1 MCRETCFMLWCIYLH
16 KSSQHS
22 CNILIRK
29 HLSSFYSGLITL
41 GLEGCLQLLW
51 AGRWTMKRIRQVF
64 VLAICLASLTAYA
77 YHDHDKDKDK
87 DKSKTD
93 ATEMSVLGI
102 AAASVLGGGTYLVFR
117 RRARSRG

>member
-1 MCRETCFMLWCIYLH
+1 
-16 KSSQHS
+16 
-22 CNILIRK
+22 
-29 HLSSFYSGLITL
+29 
-41 GLEGCLQLLW
+41 
-51 AGRWTMKRIRQVF
+51 MKKIRQVF

-93 ATEMSVLGI
+93 ATEMSILGL
-102 AAASVLGGGTYLVFR
+102 AAASVVGGGTYLVFR

>member
-1 MCRETCFMLWCIYLH
+1 
-16 KSSQHS
+16 
-22 CNILIRK
+22 
-29 HLSSFYSGLITL
+29 
-41 GLEGCLQLLW
+41 
-51 AGRWTMKRIRQVF
+51 MKRIRQVF

>member
-1 MCRETCFMLWCIYLH
+1 M
-16 KSSQHS
+16 
-22 CNILIRK
+22 
-29 HLSSFYSGLITL
+29 
-41 GLEGCLQLLW
+41 QLLW
-51 AGRWTMKRIRQVF
+51 QGRWTMKKIRQVF
-64 VLAICLASLTAYA
+64 VLAICFASLTAYA

-93 ATEMSVLGI
+93 ATEMSVIGL

>member
-1 MCRETCFMLWCIYLH
+1 
-16 KSSQHS
+16 
-22 CNILIRK
+22 
-29 HLSSFYSGLITL
+29 
-41 GLEGCLQLLW
+41 
-51 AGRWTMKRIRQVF
+51 MKKIRQVF